1 MKAWKTNEV
10 KEHFAEI
17 LNYCYQE
24 PQLVYEKDNP
34 IAVIIDIRLF
44 KELVGQQ
51 HRKTRP
57 SMRQLLDEIHSI
69 VVDDSFE
76 ISIPK
81 RSDRLN
87 STERALNELS
97 V

>member
-10 KEHFAEI
+10 KNHFAEI

-24 PQLVYEKDNP
+24 PQLLHEKNDP
-34 IAVIIDIRLF
+34 VAVIVDIRLF
-44 KELVGQQ
+44 KELTGQQ
-51 HRKTRP
+51 RRMNRP

-69 VVDDSFE
+69 VLEDSFE
-76 ISIPK
+76 IDIQK
-81 RSDRLN
+81 RSNRFN
-87 STERALNELS
+87 STEGVLDELS

>member
-10 KEHFAEI
+10 KDNFADI

-24 PQLVYEKDNP
+24 PQLVYDKNDP
-34 IAVIIDIRLF
+34 VAAIVDIRLF

-51 HRKTRP
+51 RRKKLP
-57 SMRQLLDEIHSI
+57 SMAQLLDEIHSI
-69 VVDDSFE
+69 VVEDSFE
-76 ISIPK
+76 MNIPK

-87 STERALNELS
+87 SAERMLDELS